1 MATETR
7 SNVWNY
13 LAYNEEENSSRCLVR
28 GQKKCGEIQK
38 GMFATKLKKHRIST
52 RIEFEECDSRES
64 QGS

>member
-13 LAYNEEENSSRCLVR
+13 LAYNEEENSSRCLVQ

-38 GMFATKLKKHRIST
+38 GMFATNLKKHNMHKNRV
-52 RIEFEECDSRES
+52 
-64 QGS
+64 